1 MALLRL
7 PLSGSSHRFH
17 SDANS
22 GVVERTG
29 ILGVDIAHKTVG
41 RTYYTVVQVLFD
53 DRLPDGDDSILWAP
67 MVAEITRPADLS
79 LLGMGRSQVGGHG
92 AEPTDTSTDTAPAAT
107 TAPTDENA
115 SEPEVASE
123 MTSGSQPAESAIDGS
138 RVEET
143 DTDRDDSGDGDEPVV
158 VATALFD
165 HYDLRRK
172 LHEERK
178 GGVDETHGILV
189 LDGGELP
196 DRHIRFAFLPFSVRL
211 TAGMDLR
218 VYRTTVEELTEKVE
232 DAFAH
237 GRVNE
242 ADRRNMLISIEQHY
256 PLGQES

>member
-41 RTYYTVVQVLFD
+41 RTYYTVAQILFD
-53 DRLPDGDDSILWAP
+53 DRLPDGDESILSSP

-79 LLGMGRSQVGGHG
+79 TLGMGRTPAGGDAPAPADG
-92 AEPTDTSTDTAPAAT
+92 PTDSQI
-107 TAPTDENA
+107 E
-115 SEPEVASE
+115 
-123 MTSGSQPAESAIDGS
+123 GSQLGDPTVGADPGASGA
-138 RVEET
+138 
-143 DTDRDDSGDGDEPVV
+143 DDPVV

-172 LHEERK
+172 LYEERQA
-178 GGVDETHGILV
+178 GIDETHGILV

-196 DRHIRFAFLPFSVRL
+196 DRHVRFAFLPFSVRL

-218 VYRTTVEELTEKVE
+218 VYRTSVEELTAKVE
-232 DAFAH
+232 EAFAQ

-256 PLGQES
+256 PVGDQS

>member
-29 ILGVDIAHKTVG
+29 ILGVDIAHKTIG
-41 RTYYTVVQVLFD
+41 RNYYTVAQILFD
-53 DRLPDGDDSILWAP
+53 DHLPGGDDSILSSP

-79 LLGMGRSQVGGHG
+79 LLGMGRAAEHG
-92 AEPTDTSTDTAPAAT
+92 ATGPAGDAAPPPATDGPVED
-107 TAPTDENA
+107 
-115 SEPEVASE
+115 
-123 MTSGSQPAESAIDGS
+123 SAIEDSSIGDPDRGATESEDDG
-138 RVEET
+138 
-143 DTDRDDSGDGDEPVV
+143 PKV

-172 LHEERK
+172 LYEERRS
-178 GGVDETHGILV
+178 GVDETHGILV

-196 DRHIRFAFLPFSVRL
+196 DRHVRFAFLPFSVRL

-218 VYRTTVEELTEKVE
+218 VYRTTVEELTSKVE

-237 GRVNE
+237 GRINE
-242 ADRRNMLISIEQHY
+242 ADRRNMLISIEQHH
-256 PLGQES
+256 PVEERS